1 MTVVLEEPA
10 TYQLKGVKASSY
22 EYNFGMALEKFNIE
36 YLFQVWYWGGRT
48 VRGGQVL
55 DFLIFTPF
63 QRPVQVFG
71 EYWHQ
76 GQMGSEDKYKLAV
89 LEQFF
94 QQEVLILWGP
104 DVGTYDDAV
113 KTVRNKIL

>member
-1 MTVVLEEPA
+1 MSNITVETP
-10 TYQLKGVKASSY
+10 TYEVKGIKASSY
-22 EYNFGMALEKFNIE
+22 EYNFAMALERYGIE

-55 DFLIFTPF
+55 DFLVFRPF
-63 QRPVQVFG
+63 EIPVQIYG
-71 EYWHQ
+71 EYWHK
-76 GQMGSEDKYKLAV
+76 GQLAAEDKYKIAM

-94 QQEVLILWGP
+94 QHEVLIFWGP
-104 DVGTYDDAV
+104 DVGTYEDAL

>member
-1 MTVVLEEPA
+1 MSNVAVETP
-10 TYQLKGVKASSY
+10 TYEVKGLKASSY
-22 EYNFGMALEKFNIE
+22 EFFFAMALEKFGIE

-55 DFLIFTPF
+55 DFLIFRPF
-63 QRPVQVFG
+63 ERPVQIYG
-71 EYWHQ
+71 EFWHK
-76 GQMGSEDKYKLAV
+76 GQMASEDKLKLAL

-94 QQEVLILWGP
+94 QQEVLTLWGP
-104 DVGTYDDAV
+104 DVGTYEDAL

>member
-1 MTVVLEEPA
+1 MTVVLEEPT
-10 TYQLKGVKASSY
+10 TYQVKGLKASSY
-22 EYNFGMALEKFNIE
+22 EYNFAMALNEFEIE

-55 DFLIFTPF
+55 DFLVFRPF
-63 QRPVQVFG
+63 PRPVQIFG
-71 EYWHQ
+71 EHWHI
-76 GQMGSEDKYKLAV
+76 GQLASEDRYKLAL

-104 DVGTYDDAV
+104 DVGAYDDAL

>member
-1 MTVVLEEPA
+1 MSNITVETPVFEV
-10 TYQLKGVKASSY
+10 KGLKASSY
-22 EYNFGMALEKFNIE
+22 EFYFAMALEKYGVE

-55 DFLIFTPF
+55 DFLLFTPF
-63 QRPVQVFG
+63 EQPVQVYG
-71 EYWHQ
+71 EYWHK
-76 GQMGSEDKYKLAV
+76 GQMASEDKYKIAI

-94 QQEVLILWGP
+94 QREVLILWGP
-104 DVGTYDDAV
+104 DVGTYEDAL